1 MSDFIILYCDGASR
15 NNPGQSGWG
24 VYLKY
29 KQYEK
34 RLNGYVQHATNNQ
47 MELMAVIKGL
57 EAVKDSNVP
66 IHVYTDSNLVK
77 RGMNEWLKNWKAK
90 GWKTASRKPVKN
102 VEMWKELDKLNQK
115 YKVEYH
121 WVKAHASDP
130 LNNLVDRLANK
141 AIDAKGSTE

>member
-15 NNPGQSGWG
+15 NNPGKSGWG

-34 RLNGYVQHATNNQ
+34 RLNGYVPHATNNQ

-57 EAVKDSNVP
+57 EAVQSPSIP
-66 IHVYTDSNLVK
+66 INVYTDSNLVK
-77 RGMNEWLKNWKAK
+77 MGMSQWLKNWKAK
-90 GWKTASRKPVKN
+90 GWKTAAGKPVKN
-102 VEMWKELDKLNQK
+102 VEMWKELDALDQKLTVK
-115 YKVEYH
+115 YH
-121 WVKAHASDP
+121 WVKAHANDP

-141 AIDAKGSTE
+141 AVDAQGSTE